1 MEIKIRLLITT
12 SDILDKLR
20 NWYLGLSVLHLLLL
34 LNFGP
39 MVEMWLLQVCF
50 TGINLEDAQ
59 PNLAELASLPYSRGW
74 ATYSDILSVF
84 SIVIPRNYQQYLCKQ
99 FLFSQ
104 NQTLEFLAYIMF
116 SAFFVFFGLNC
127 FDCVNSHCLFLGRF

>member
-20 NWYLGLSVLHLLLL
+20 NWYLGLSVLHVLLL

-59 PNLAELASLPYSRGW
+59 TNLAELASLPYSRGW

-84 SIVIPRNYQQYLCKQ
+84 SIVIPRNY
-99 FLFSQ
+99 
-104 NQTLEFLAYIMF
+104 
-116 SAFFVFFGLNC
+116 
-127 FDCVNSHCLFLGRF
+127 

>member
-1 MEIKIRLLITT
+1 MEINIRLLITP
-12 SDILDKLR
+12 SDRLDELR
-20 NWYLGLSVLHLLLL
+20 NWYLGLSVLHVLLL

-59 PNLAELASLPYSRGW
+59 TNLAELASLPYSRGW

-84 SIVIPRNYQQYLCKQ
+84 SIVIPRNY
-99 FLFSQ
+99 
-104 NQTLEFLAYIMF
+104 
-116 SAFFVFFGLNC
+116 
-127 FDCVNSHCLFLGRF
+127 

>member
-12 SDILDKLR
+12 SDILDKLI
-20 NWYLGLSVLHLLLL
+20 NWYLGLSVLHVLLL

-84 SIVIPRNYQQYLCKQ
+84 SIVIPRNY
-99 FLFSQ
+99 
-104 NQTLEFLAYIMF
+104 
-116 SAFFVFFGLNC
+116 
-127 FDCVNSHCLFLGRF
+127 